1 MYSFNFSN
9 TQEWPR
15 IFVDSSLAVSPHI
28 RLSSSKIPVTHQTP
42 RVRAKVWCSGNNYKQ
57 FLAVYWYRNHFAFLT
72 FWSIYLTDVKSSSF
86 EIASRNQVHAWKD
99 LSTFMSSRQS
109 MFDCFCKQIFCPRRG
124 RKFGVLM
131 LMRPLSRLF
140 CDSAKMNKWIVLC
153 LQVWVYRKFDNHQ
166 VVSLN
171 CQNAI
176 DVFCYSCNQPIVTG

>member
-109 MFDCFCKQIFCPRRG
+109 MFDCFCKQINRG
-124 RKFGVLM
+124 TTIILTCM
-131 LMRPLSRLF
+131 LYALQSTNSCVCKNCRLH
-140 CDSAKMNKWIVLC
+140 SKKTA
-153 LQVWVYRKFDNHQ
+153 
-166 VVSLN
+166 
-171 CQNAI
+171 
-176 DVFCYSCNQPIVTG
+176 